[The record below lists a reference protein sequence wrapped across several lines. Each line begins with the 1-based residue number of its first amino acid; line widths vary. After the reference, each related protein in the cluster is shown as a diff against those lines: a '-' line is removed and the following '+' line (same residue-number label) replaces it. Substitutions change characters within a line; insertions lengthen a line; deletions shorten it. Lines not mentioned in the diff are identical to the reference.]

1 MAKQIEDTQTIN
13 MYGEPKRRG
22 RPATGKAMSAAERK
36 RAQRA
41 RDRKTLTAS
50 MQAGR
55 LDTQSMTLD
64 GLLNAMAE
72 VVKIGLPDV
81 AMTLAAELV
90 RRASLNK

>member
-1 MAKQIEDTQTIN
+1 MAKQIEDTQTID
-13 MYGEPKRRG
+13 MHGEPKRRG

-41 RDRKTLTAS
+41 RDRKTLTTS

-55 LDTQSMTLD
+55 LDTQSMSLD